1 MALQMALLLQ
11 NPLRHINFIFI
22 LCFKIC
28 AYCVKIYNE
37 EILSKSVYISYSI
50 AQILGVLYD
59 FNV

>member
-22 LCFKIC
+22 LYFKIC